1 MKRRNYRAKRQA
13 ATFPLWPLL
22 KGALLA
28 TAVILLLMGMWTLLL
43 YGGIASLGTIPVA
56 NAVLKFLGAGLAAFL
71 SANKSCSRPAL
82 YGGLGGVLFWGLTF
96 FEHERVYRRMG
107 SELGDIGR
115 YGCFAGCRYG
125 CRSCRFPVTA
135 GEELMF
141 LQQKRTPG
149 TYSGRSCYPGL

>member
-56 NAVLKFLGAGLAAFL
+56 NAVLKFLGAGLAAFYL
-71 SANKSCSRPAL
+71 QIKAAHALHSTEVWVEFCS
-82 YGGLGGVLFWGLTF
+82 
-96 FEHERVYRRMG
+96 
-107 SELGDIGR
+107 GD
-115 YGCFAGCRYG
+115 
-125 CRSCRFPVTA
+125 
-135 GEELMF
+135 
-141 LQQKRTPG
+141 
-149 TYSGRSCYPGL
+149 

>member
-43 YGGIASLGTIPVA
+43 YGGIASLGTIPLA

-96 FEHERVYRRMG
+96 LSMSAFTGEWALNWAM
-107 SELGDIGR
+107 LGDMAVSLAVGMA
-115 YGCFAGCRYG
+115 AGAAVSLLRQG
-125 CRSCRFPVTA
+125 KS
-135 GEELMF
+135 
-141 LQQKRTPG
+141 
-149 TYSGRSCYPGL
+149 